1 MAQPFLNLLP
11 VTGRSKPDI
20 RRRMPLSLQA
30 PLLFGLIAALV
41 TSAGLVAVAVRSD
54 WTVRQS
60 GLFSLAA
67 GGMLISLT
75 LLHIAPEAIRMSARA
90 PFFMLT
96 GFFGGLLL
104 TSGINAVFPEKAGG
118 RALALTP
125 LLAVGL
131 HSFLDGVIYSVTFAA
146 SFEAGVYASTSL
158 IVHEFAE
165 GVIAFA
171 ILSRHGFRVREALF
185 WAFLAAGATTP
196 LGALVSGLFLTGL
209 GPEVV
214 AALYALSAGL
224 LIYVA
229 TGPLMQPLKEEPP
242 LRGVAGL
249 GAGIF
254 IALLLML
261 LPIHGH
267 IHDFHDH
274 DLDHAHSDLSRDP
287 SGIHA
292 PD

>member
-1 MAQPFLNLLP
+1 
-11 VTGRSKPDI
+11 
-20 RRRMPLSLQA
+20 MPLSLQA
-30 PLLFGLIAALV
+30 PLLFGLLAALV
-41 TSAGLVAVAVRSD
+41 TSVGLVAVAVRSE
-54 WTVRQS
+54 WTARQS

-75 LLHIAPEAIRMSARA
+75 LLHIAPEALVMNARA
-90 PFFMLT
+90 PYFMLM

-104 TSGINAVFPEKAGG
+104 SSGINAIFPEKAGG
-118 RALALTP
+118 RSQALTP

-158 IVHEFAE
+158 IMHEFAE

-171 ILSRHGFRVREALF
+171 ILARHGFRVREAVI

-196 LGALVSGLFLTGL
+196 LGALVSGLFLTSL
-209 GPEVV
+209 GPDVI
-214 AALYALSAGL
+214 AALYAISAGL

-242 LRGVAGL
+242 LRGVMAL
-249 GAGIF
+249 GGGIL
-254 IALLLML
+254 IAMLLML
-261 LPIHGH
+261 TPLHSHGGHAHGH
-267 IHDFHDH
+267 DDDHDH
-274 DLDHAHSDLSRDP
+274 IHHLKDP
-287 SGIHA
+287 SGIH
-292 PD
+292 PEN

>member
-1 MAQPFLNLLP
+1 M
-11 VTGRSKPDI
+11 
-20 RRRMPLSLQA
+20 
-30 PLLFGLIAALV
+30 FGLIAALV
-41 TSAGLVAVAVRSD
+41 TSLGLVAVALRSG

-75 LLHIAPEAIRMSARA
+75 LLHIAPEAISMSARA
-90 PFFMLT
+90 PGFMLT

-104 TSGINAVFPEKAGG
+104 TSGINAMFPEKAGG

-131 HSFLDGVIYSVTFAA
+131 HSFLDGAIYSVTFAA

-158 IVHEFAE
+158 ILHEFAE

-171 ILSRHGFRVREALF
+171 ILSRHGFRVREALV

-196 LGALVSGLFLTGL
+196 LGALISGLFLTGL
-209 GPEVV
+209 GPELV
-214 AALYALSAGL
+214 AALYAFSAGL

-242 LRGVAGL
+242 IRGVMAL
-249 GAGIF
+249 GAGIL
-254 IALLLML
+254 IALLLLL

-267 IHDFHDH
+267 DHDGHDH
-274 DLDHAHSDLSRDP
+274 GSGHAHSGLLRDP
-287 SGIHA
+287 SGIHT

>member
-1 MAQPFLNLLP
+1 M
-11 VTGRSKPDI
+11 S
-20 RRRMPLSLQA
+20 LSLQA
-30 PLLFGLIAALV
+30 PILFGLLAALV
-41 TSAGLVAVAVRSD
+41 TSAGLLAVAIRSE
-54 WTVRQS
+54 WTARQS

-75 LLHIAPEAIRMSARA
+75 LLHIAPEAMLMSARA
-90 PFFMLT
+90 PMFMLG

-104 TSGINAVFPEKAGG
+104 TSGINAMFPEKAGG

-158 IVHEFAE
+158 IMHEFAE

-224 LIYVA
+224 LVYVA

-242 LRGVAGL
+242 LRGVAAL
-249 GAGIF
+249 GGGVL
-254 IALLLML
+254 IALILMAM
-261 LPIHGH
+261 PIHSH
-267 IHDFHDH
+267 RDHDQGHDH
-274 DLDHAHSDLSRDP
+274 DHEHLHPLKDP
-287 SGIHA
+287 SGIH
-292 PD
+292 PSD

>member
-1 MAQPFLNLLP
+1 
-11 VTGRSKPDI
+11 
-20 RRRMPLSLQA
+20 MPLSLQA
-30 PLLFGLIAALV
+30 PILFGLIAALV
-41 TSAGLVAVAVRSD
+41 TSAGLVAVAIRSD

-75 LLHIAPEAIRMSARA
+75 LLHIVPEAMVMSAQA
-90 PFFMLT
+90 PKFFLG
-96 GFFGGLLL
+96 GFFAGLLL
-104 TSGINAVFPEKAGG
+104 SAGINALFPEKSGG

-125 LLAVGL
+125 LLAIGL

-146 SFEAGVYASTSL
+146 SFESGVYASTSL
-158 IVHEFAE
+158 ILHEFAE

-171 ILSRHGFRVREALF
+171 ILARHGFRVREALF

-209 GPEVV
+209 GPETV

-229 TGPLMQPLKEEPP
+229 TGPLLQPLKEEPP
-242 LRGVAGL
+242 LRGL
-249 GAGIF
+249 GALAAGV
-254 IALLLML
+254 AVAMLLMII
-261 LPIHGH
+261 PIHGH
-267 IHDFHDH
+267 EDHGHSGDGHHEHIHM
-274 DLDHAHSDLSRDP
+274 LKDP
-287 SGIHA
+287 SGIH
-292 PD
+292 PSH

>member
-1 MAQPFLNLLP
+1 ML
-11 VTGRSKPDI
+11 
-20 RRRMPLSLQA
+20 LSLQA
-30 PLLFGLIAALV
+30 PLLFGLLAALV
-41 TSAGLVAVAVRSD
+41 TSIGLVAVAIRSE
-54 WTVRQS
+54 WTARQS

-75 LLHIAPEAIRMSARA
+75 LLHIAPEAIQMSARA
-90 PFFMLT
+90 PMFMLG

-104 TSGINAVFPEKAGG
+104 TSGINSLFPEKAGG

-158 IVHEFAE
+158 IMHEFAE

-209 GPEVV
+209 GPEIV

-242 LRGVAGL
+242 LRGVAAL
-249 GAGIF
+249 GAGIL
-254 IALLLML
+254 IALLLMI
-261 LPIHGH
+261 LPVHGH
-267 IHDFHDH
+267 GHGHEGHDH
-274 DLDHAHSDLSRDP
+274 GSDHEHIHLLRDP
-287 SGIHA
+287 SGIH
-292 PD
+292 PSD

>member
-1 MAQPFLNLLP
+1 
-11 VTGRSKPDI
+11 
-20 RRRMPLSLQA
+20 MPLSLQA

-41 TSAGLVAVAVRSD
+41 TSVGLVAVAMRSE
-54 WTVRQS
+54 WTARQS
-60 GLFSLAA
+60 GLLSLMA

-75 LLHIAPEAIRMSARA
+75 LLHIAPEALMMNVRA
-90 PFFMLT
+90 PYFMLA

-104 TSGINAVFPEKAGG
+104 SSGINAAFPEKAGG

-146 SFEAGVYASTSL
+146 SFEGGVYASTSL
-158 IVHEFAE
+158 IMHEFAE

-171 ILSRHGFRVREALF
+171 ILSRHGFRVREALV

-209 GPEVV
+209 GPGVV

-249 GAGIF
+249 AAGIGV
-254 IALLLML
+254 AMLLML
-261 LPIHGH
+261 MPLHGH
-267 IHDFHDH
+267 GGHDH
-274 DLDHAHSDLSRDP
+274 THDGDHFGHDHGRSVNDP
-287 SGIHA
+287 SGIH
-292 PD
+292 PPH

>member
-1 MAQPFLNLLP
+1 
-11 VTGRSKPDI
+11 
-20 RRRMPLSLQA
+20 MPLSLQA
-30 PLLFGLIAALV
+30 PILFGLLAALV
-41 TSAGLVAVAVRSD
+41 TSAGLIAVAVRSE

-75 LLHIAPEAIRMSARA
+75 LLHIAPEALVMNGRA
-90 PFFMLT
+90 PYFMLA

-104 TSGINAVFPEKAGG
+104 SSGISTIFPEKAGG
-118 RALALTP
+118 RSQALTP

-158 IVHEFAE
+158 IMHEFAE

-171 ILSRHGFRVREALF
+171 ILARHGFRVREAVI

-196 LGALVSGLFLTGL
+196 LGALVSGLFVNGL
-209 GPEVV
+209 GPDVV
-214 AALYALSAGL
+214 AALYAISAGL

-242 LRGVAGL
+242 LRGVAAL
-249 GAGIF
+249 GAGIL
-254 IALLLML
+254 IATLLLL
-261 LPIHGH
+261 APLHGH
-267 IHDFHDH
+267 GGHDHAHDH
-274 DLDHAHSDLSRDP
+274 DHDHIHLLKDP
-287 SGIHA
+287 SGIH
-292 PD
+292 PSD

>member
-1 MAQPFLNLLP
+1 
-11 VTGRSKPDI
+11 
-20 RRRMPLSLQA
+20 MPLSLQA
-30 PLLFGLIAALV
+30 PILFGLLAALV
-41 TSAGLVAVAVRSD
+41 TSAGLLAVAVRSE
-54 WTVRQS
+54 WTARQS

-67 GGMLISLT
+67 GGMLVSLT
-75 LLHIAPEAIRMSARA
+75 LLHIAPEAIMMSARA
-90 PFFMLT
+90 PMFMLG

-104 TSGINAVFPEKAGG
+104 TSGINAMFPERAGG

-158 IVHEFAE
+158 IMHEFAE

-209 GPEVV
+209 GPEIV

-242 LRGVAGL
+242 LRGVAAL
-249 GAGIF
+249 GAGIG
-254 IALLLML
+254 IALLLMI

-267 IHDFHDH
+267 QHGDGHEGHDH
-274 DLDHAHSDLSRDP
+274 AVDHEHIHVLEDP
-287 SGIHA
+287 SGIH
-292 PD
+292 P